1 MNYIQKNTESI
12 RILEVINGL
21 NNGINNI
28 LKDNFSRINL
38 IIHNEIIVS

>member
-1 MNYIQKNTESI
+1 MNYIQKNTGSI
-12 RILEVINGL
+12 RIFEVINGL

>member
-1 MNYIQKNTESI
+1 MNYIQKNTGSI